1 MRRFLPRSLKV
12 KVQIGYCFFLSMILI
27 TIALSGLILH
37 HIYAKV
43 TLLQVIEDF
52 NNTILEVRR
61 FEKNYLL
68 YHDEEA
74 LVYTRHFLGVAEMML
89 SESRREMAKITSP
102 DLVQRLWT
110 TLSEYRKIFAQVAS
124 LSDPPADLIARLRQ
138 TGKELVRISEMIE
151 AGERRSLERYF
162 QRSMALLFLLAIYFI
177 GITVGLGYLVARM
190 VVLPLKNLEGYL
202 KRVAS
207 GNFTAV
213 YPESA
218 DSEIQSVVQTMRLM
232 LEEIKAREEE
242 LVQSKKL
249 ASLGTL
255 LSGVAHELNNPLSNI
270 YSSCQILLEDFED
283 LDPRFLKDML
293 IQIEKQTW
301 RARNIVRTLLEF
313 SRQRQYVLERHPLR
327 PLVEEVFS
335 MVRGQ
340 LPARVSL
347 QLAIPPDLD
356 VWVDKQRLQQALL
369 NLVTNAIQAIGEEG
383 EVRVEAQETD
393 RGVEI
398 RVIDNGCGIPPEI
411 KERIFDPFF
420 TTKEVGKGS
429 GLGLYITHEIIKH
442 HGGKISVTSV
452 PGQGTT
458 FTIVLPQRSL
468 KVAPRDHTKAKE

>member
-1 MRRFLPRSLKV
+1 
-12 KVQIGYCFFLSMILI
+12 MILI

-313 SRQRQYVLERHPLR
+313 SRHRQYVLERHPLR

-347 QLAIPPDLD
+347 QLLMSGWISSVFSRHSLIWSPTLF
-356 VWVDKQRLQQALL
+356 RL
-369 NLVTNAIQAIGEEG
+369 
-383 EVRVEAQETD
+383 
-393 RGVEI
+393 
-398 RVIDNGCGIPPEI
+398 
-411 KERIFDPFF
+411 
-420 TTKEVGKGS
+420 
-429 GLGLYITHEIIKH
+429 
-442 HGGKISVTSV
+442 
-452 PGQGTT
+452 
-458 FTIVLPQRSL
+458 
-468 KVAPRDHTKAKE
+468 